1 MVDLHE
7 TIFGYS
13 NTQNTLQPDSVSD
26 SSFSN
31 TMLPSKNKNLYQKLL
46 LGVTHLTN
54 TAGIGIATYAGSPS
68 ATGEGGVINQTL
80 NRVGNLLLIAVL
92 CIVAGW
98 TLPTWRKIQR
108 YQGVHPNVAPV
119 KWLFFATVVAL
130 PIWMIRLIGN
140 TTYAFAHSLSD
151 LDPVMGSYQTKLLLI
166 FGTYFF
172 TSTAL
177 LVGGWYGVSRTTPGT
192 PGEYRQ
198 IEAEF
203 AMARESSND
212 IEMTGQ
218 ERRLK

>member
-1 MVDLHE
+1 MALPEEDYWQ
-7 TIFGYS
+7 IKY
-13 NTQNTLQPDSVSD
+13 TLFRPEAFLTL
-26 SSFSN
+26 SFSN
-31 TMLPSKNKNLYQKLL
+31 TMLPSKNKNLHSKLL
-46 LGVTHLTN
+46 LGVTHLLN
-54 TAGIGIATYAGSPS
+54 TAGIGMATYAGAPS

-80 NRVGNLLLIAVL
+80 NRVANLLLISVL

-98 TLPTWRKIQR
+98 MWPTWRKAQS

-130 PIWMIRLIGN
+130 PIWMVRLIVN
-140 TTYAFAHSLSD
+140 TTYAFDHSISE

-172 TSTAL
+172 SSTAL
-177 LVGGWYGVSRTTPGT
+177 LVGGWYGVSRTAPGT

-203 AMARESSND
+203 AMARGSSND
-212 IEMTGQ
+212 IEMTVGQ
-218 ERRLK
+218 EQRFK